1 MKTTSKNLKLGIKAN
16 PISGLLNSMR
26 LLLFAMGIT
35 TNAQQIETNRLL
47 NNWHL
52 DTYVISGKKY
62 APNKK
67 EKEDFMLFNDDM
79 SFISKSEGKQ
89 ENGIYI
95 FNRNGAYI
103 VMTDENGETLK
114 ANIISLTKK
123 HLVLTFDI
131 DKMSAIEVHYNSTIK
146 DIKDERN

>member
-1 MKTTSKNLKLGIKAN
+1 MKTTSKNLKQDIKA
-16 PISGLLNSMR
+16 IAIKGLLNSMS
-26 LLLFAMGIT
+26 LLLFTMGIT
-35 TNAQQIETNRLL
+35 TYAQQIETNRLL

-79 SFISKSEGKQ
+79 SFISKSAGKQ

-131 DKMSAIEVHYNSTIK
+131 DEMKAIEVHYNSTIK
-146 DIKDERN
+146 

>member
-1 MKTTSKNLKLGIKAN
+1 MKTTSKNLKLGIKVI
-16 PISGLLNSMR
+16 PISGLLHSMR
-26 LLLFAMGIT
+26 LLLFVMGIT

-47 NNWHL
+47 NNWLL

-131 DKMSAIEVHYNSTIK
+131 DEMSAIEVHYNSTIK

>member
-1 MKTTSKNLKLGIKAN
+1 MKTTSKNLKLGIKAI
-16 PISGLLNSMR
+16 PISGLLNSMS
-26 LLLFAMGIT
+26 LLLFTMGLT
-35 TNAQQIETNRLL
+35 TYAQQIETNRLL

-131 DKMSAIEVHYNSTIK
+131 DEMSAIEVHYNSTIK
-146 DIKDERN
+146 DERN

>member
-1 MKTTSKNLKLGIKAN
+1 MKTTSKNLKQDIKA
-16 PISGLLNSMR
+16 IAIKGLLNSMS
-26 LLLFAMGIT
+26 LLLFTMGIT
-35 TNAQQIETNRLL
+35 TYAQQIETNRLL

-79 SFISKSEGKQ
+79 SFISKSAGKQ

-123 HLVLTFDI
+123 NLVLTFDI
-131 DKMSAIEVHYNSTIK
+131 EEMRAIEVHYNSTIK
-146 DIKDERN
+146 

>member
-1 MKTTSKNLKLGIKAN
+1 MKTTSKNLKLGIKAI
-16 PISGLLNSMR
+16 PITRILHSMS
-26 LLLFAMGIT
+26 LLLFILGMT
-35 TNAQQIETNRLL
+35 TNAQQTETNRLL

-79 SFISKSEGKQ
+79 SFISKSAGKQ

-131 DKMSAIEVHYNSTIK
+131 DNMSGIEVHYNSTI
-146 DIKDERN
+146 

>member
-1 MKTTSKNLKLGIKAN
+1 MKTTSKNLKLGIKAI
-16 PISGLLNSMR
+16 PILGLLNSMS
-26 LLLFAMGIT
+26 LLLFTMGIT

-62 APNKK
+62 APSKK
-67 EKEDFMLFNDDM
+67 EKEDFMLFNADM
-79 SFISKSEGKQ
+79 SFISKSAGKQ

-131 DKMSAIEVHYNSTIK
+131 DEMKAIEVHYNSTIK
-146 DIKDERN
+146 

>member
-1 MKTTSKNLKLGIKAN
+1 MKTTSKNLKQDIKA
-16 PISGLLNSMR
+16 IAIKGLLNSMS
-26 LLLFAMGIT
+26 LLLFTMGIT
-35 TNAQQIETNRLL
+35 TYAQQIETNRLL

-79 SFISKSEGKQ
+79 SFISKSAGKQ

-103 VMTDENGETLK
+103 VMTDEKGETLK
-114 ANIISLTKK
+114 ANIISLTRKN
-123 HLVLTFDI
+123 LVLTFDI
-131 DKMSAIEVHYNSTIK
+131 EEMRAIEVHYNNTIK
-146 DIKDERN
+146 

>member
-1 MKTTSKNLKLGIKAN
+1 MKTTSKNLKQDIKA
-16 PISGLLNSMR
+16 IAIKGLLNSMS
-26 LLLFAMGIT
+26 LLLFTMGIT
-35 TNAQQIETNRLL
+35 TYAQQIETNRLL

-67 EKEDFMLFNDDM
+67 EKEDFILFNDDM

-95 FNRNGAYI
+95 FIRNGAYI

-123 HLVLTFDI
+123 HLVLKFDI
-131 DKMSAIEVHYNSTIK
+131 DEMSAIEVHYNSTIK
-146 DIKDERN
+146 NIKDERN

>member
-1 MKTTSKNLKLGIKAN
+1 MKTTSKNLKQDIKA
-16 PISGLLNSMR
+16 IAIKGLLNSMS
-26 LLLFAMGIT
+26 LLLFTMGIT
-35 TNAQQIETNRLL
+35 TYAQQIETNRLL

-79 SFISKSEGKQ
+79 SFISKSAGKQ

-114 ANIISLTKK
+114 ANIISLTRKN
-123 HLVLTFDI
+123 LVLTFDI
-131 DKMSAIEVHYNSTIK
+131 EEMRAIEVHYNNTIK
-146 DIKDERN
+146 

>member
-1 MKTTSKNLKLGIKAN
+1 MKTTSKNLKQDIKA
-16 PISGLLNSMR
+16 IAIKGLLNSMS
-26 LLLFAMGIT
+26 LLLFTMGIT
-35 TNAQQIETNRLL
+35 TYAQQIETNRLL

-79 SFISKSEGKQ
+79 SFISKSAGKQ

-123 HLVLTFDI
+123 NLVLTFDI
-131 DKMSAIEVHYNSTIK
+131 EEMRAIEVHYNNTIK
-146 DIKDERN
+146 

>member
-1 MKTTSKNLKLGIKAN
+1 MKTTSKNLKLGIKAI
-16 PISGLLNSMR
+16 PITRILPSMS
-26 LLLFAMGIT
+26 LLLFILGMT
-35 TNAQQIETNRLL
+35 TNAQQTETNRLL

-62 APNKK
+62 APSKK

-89 ENGIYI
+89 ENGIYT
-95 FNRNGAYI
+95 FNKNGAYI

-114 ANIISLTKK
+114 AYLISLTKK

-131 DKMSAIEVHYNSTIK
+131 DEMSAIEVHYNSTI
-146 DIKDERN
+146 

>member
-131 DKMSAIEVHYNSTIK
+131 DEMSAIEVHYNSTIK
-146 DIKDERN
+146 DERN

>member
-1 MKTTSKNLKLGIKAN
+1 MKTTSKNLKQDIKVIA
-16 PISGLLNSMR
+16 IKGLLNSMS
-26 LLLFAMGIT
+26 LLLFTMGIT
-35 TNAQQIETNRLL
+35 TYAQQIETNRLL

-79 SFISKSEGKQ
+79 SFISKSAGKQ

-123 HLVLTFDI
+123 NLVLTFDI
-131 DKMSAIEVHYNSTIK
+131 EEMRAIEVHYNSTIK
-146 DIKDERN
+146 

>member
-1 MKTTSKNLKLGIKAN
+1 MKTTSKNLKQDIKA
-16 PISGLLNSMR
+16 IAIKGLLNSMS
-26 LLLFAMGIT
+26 LLLFTMGIT
-35 TNAQQIETNRLL
+35 TYAQQIETNRLL

-79 SFISKSEGKQ
+79 SFISKSAGKQ

-123 HLVLTFDI
+123 HLVL
-131 DKMSAIEVHYNSTIK
+131 YNSTIK
-146 DIKDERN
+146 

>member
-1 MKTTSKNLKLGIKAN
+1 MKTTSKNLKLGIKMI
-16 PISGLLNSMR
+16 PISGLLHSMS

-79 SFISKSEGKQ
+79 RFISKSEGKQ

-131 DKMSAIEVHYNSTIK
+131 DEMSAIEVHYNSTIK

>member
-1 MKTTSKNLKLGIKAN
+1 MKTTSKNLKQDIKA
-16 PISGLLNSMR
+16 IAIKGLLNSMS
-26 LLLFAMGIT
+26 LLLFTMGIT
-35 TNAQQIETNRLL
+35 TYAQQIETNRLL

-79 SFISKSEGKQ
+79 SFISKSAGKQ

-131 DKMSAIEVHYNSTIK
+131 EEMRAIEVHYNNTIK
-146 DIKDERN
+146 

>member
-1 MKTTSKNLKLGIKAN
+1 MKTTSKNLKLGIKAI
-16 PISGLLNSMR
+16 PITRILPSMS
-26 LLLFAMGIT
+26 LLLFILGMT
-35 TNAQQIETNRLL
+35 TNAQQTETNRLL

-62 APNKK
+62 APSKK

-89 ENGIYI
+89 ENGIYT
-95 FNRNGAYI
+95 FNKNGAYI

-114 ANIISLTKK
+114 AYIISLTKK
-123 HLVLTFDI
+123 HLILTFDI
-131 DKMSAIEVHYNSTIK
+131 DELSAIEVHYNSTI
-146 DIKDERN
+146 

>member
-1 MKTTSKNLKLGIKAN
+1 MKTISKNLKLGIKAI
-16 PISGLLNSMR
+16 PISGLLNSMS
-26 LLLFAMGIT
+26 LLLFTMGIT
-35 TNAQQIETNRLL
+35 THAQQIETNRLL

-67 EKEDFMLFNDDM
+67 EKEDFMLFNEDM

-131 DKMSAIEVHYNSTIK
+131 DEMSAIEVHYNSTIK
-146 DIKDERN
+146 YIKDERN

>member
-1 MKTTSKNLKLGIKAN
+1 MKTTSKNLKLGIKAI
-16 PISGLLNSMR
+16 PISGLLHSMS
-26 LLLFAMGIT
+26 LLLFIMGIT

-131 DKMSAIEVHYNSTIK
+131 IEISAIEVHYNSTIK
-146 DIKDERN
+146 YIKDERN

>member
-1 MKTTSKNLKLGIKAN
+1 MKTISKNLKLGIKAI
-16 PISGLLNSMR
+16 PISGLLNSMS
-26 LLLFAMGIT
+26 LLLFTMGIT
-35 TNAQQIETNRLL
+35 THAQQIETNRLL

-131 DKMSAIEVHYNSTIK
+131 DEMSAIEVHYNSTIK
-146 DIKDERN
+146 YIKDERN

>member
-1 MKTTSKNLKLGIKAN
+1 LKLGIKA
-16 PISGLLNSMR
+16 IAITGLLNSMS
-26 LLLFAMGIT
+26 LLLFTMGIT
-35 TNAQQIETNRLL
+35 TYAQQIETNRLL

-95 FNRNGAYI
+95 FNKNGAYI

-123 HLVLTFDI
+123 HLVLKFDI
-131 DKMSAIEVHYNSTIK
+131 DEMSTIEVHYNSTF
-146 DIKDERN
+146 

>member
-1 MKTTSKNLKLGIKAN
+1 MKTTSKNLKQDIKA
-16 PISGLLNSMR
+16 IAIKGLLNSMS
-26 LLLFAMGIT
+26 LLLFILGMT
-35 TNAQQIETNRLL
+35 TNAQQTETNRLL

-62 APNKK
+62 PPSKK

-114 ANIISLTKK
+114 ANIKSIQKK
-123 HLVLTFDI
+123 NLVLTFDI
-131 DKMSAIEVHYNSTIK
+131 EKMRAIEEHDTSSLIH
-146 DIKDERN
+146 I

>member
-1 MKTTSKNLKLGIKAN
+1 MSSVIGATAGYGTCHHM
-16 PISGLLNSMR
+16 LNTGVAMTAACTVIGAWVGSSM
-26 LLLFAMGIT
+26 F
-35 TNAQQIETNRLL
+35 
-47 NNWHL
+47 
-52 DTYVISGKKY
+52 
-62 APNKK
+62 
-67 EKEDFMLFNDDM
+67 FNDDM
-79 SFISKSEGKQ
+79 NFISKSEGKQ

-131 DKMSAIEVHYNSTIK
+131 EEMRAIEVHYNSTIK
-146 DIKDERN
+146 

>member
-1 MKTTSKNLKLGIKAN
+1 MKTISKNLKLGIKAI
-16 PISGLLNSMR
+16 PISGLLNSIS
-26 LLLFAMGIT
+26 LLLFTMGIT
-35 TNAQQIETNRLL
+35 THAQQIETNRLL

-131 DKMSAIEVHYNSTIK
+131 DEMSAIEVHYNSTIK
-146 DIKDERN
+146 YIKDERN

>member
-1 MKTTSKNLKLGIKAN
+1 MKTISKNLKLGIKAI
-16 PISGLLNSMR
+16 PISGLLNSMS
-26 LLLFAMGIT
+26 LLLFTMGIT
-35 TNAQQIETNRLL
+35 THAQQIETNRLL

-67 EKEDFMLFNDDM
+67 EKEDFMLFNEDM

-131 DKMSAIEVHYNSTIK
+131 DEMSAIEVHYNSTIK
-146 DIKDERN
+146 YIKDEKN